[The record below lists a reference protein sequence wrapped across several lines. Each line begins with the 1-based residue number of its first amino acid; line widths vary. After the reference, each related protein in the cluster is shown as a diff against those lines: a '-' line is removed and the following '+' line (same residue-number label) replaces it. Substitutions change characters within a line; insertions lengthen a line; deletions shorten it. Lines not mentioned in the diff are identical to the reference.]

1 LVVAT
6 SVSTTQDS
14 STKDALASAWGG
26 RDGAGKAPSRL
37 SGANRRRS
45 IPHLLLGVLLVVACS
60 VGGVL
65 AGMQLGNRESVLAL
79 ARPVTVGQ
87 VLSDQ
92 DLKQVS
98 MAADSGMDVIL
109 ASGASTVVGRPVA
122 FNLPAGS
129 LVTRSVLGSPQ
140 VPAQGKA
147 IAAVGLKSGQF
158 PPDLTPGTTVLVLT
172 TPQQGAT
179 VGATKDTQNG
189 QTSVWIAVVTG
200 IASRE
205 TEQTTVVSL
214 QLSESDARALASA
227 PAGQLSVVAIS
238 GGGR

>member
-1 LVVAT
+1 MTT
-6 SVSTTQDS
+6 SVSSTTDS

-26 RDGAGKAPSRL
+26 RDGTGKTPSRV
-37 SGANRRRS
+37 SGASRRRS
-45 IPHLLLGVLLVVACS
+45 VPHLLLGVLLVLACS
-60 VGGVL
+60 AGGVL
-65 AGMQLGNRESVLAL
+65 AAMQLGNRESVLAL
-79 ARPVTVGQ
+79 ARPVSVGQ
-87 VLSDQ
+87 VLSAQ
-92 DLKQVS
+92 DLKQVEV
-98 MAADSGMDVIL
+98 ATDSGADVISTS
-109 ASGASTVVGRPVA
+109 ASSTVVGQPVA
-122 FNLPAGS
+122 YSLPAGS

-172 TPQQGAT
+172 TPQQGSTTGTAA
-179 VGATKDTQNG
+179 GTQNT
-189 QTSVWIAVVTG
+189 QTSVWTAVVTG
-200 IASRE
+200 IVSRE